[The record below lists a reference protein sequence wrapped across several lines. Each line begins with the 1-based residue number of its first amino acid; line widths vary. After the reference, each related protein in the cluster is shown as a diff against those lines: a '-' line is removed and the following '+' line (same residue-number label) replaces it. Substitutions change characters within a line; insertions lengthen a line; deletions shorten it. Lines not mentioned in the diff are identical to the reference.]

1 MVGRMFRPVLV
12 ASVLVLAFCFTVV
25 AARSAG
31 LAVHGGCPPKGSN
44 PTYGMTIA
52 QVVAA
57 ARAKVV
63 GEMTHYQGRS
73 ARRTV
78 TNTPVS
84 TVFMWIGPSRF
95 SPGATR
101 MSQWARRKCGSKVA
115 DGSHA
120 VVFHDSLSVIADAVV
135 VKFVVSTA
143 GGVWVY

>member
-1 MVGRMFRPVLV
+1 MLSRVLV
-12 ASVLVLAFCFTVV
+12 ASALVLAFCSTVT
-25 AARSAG
+25 AGRSTSIA
-31 LAVHGGCPPKGSN
+31 LHAGCPPKSSI

-52 QVVAA
+52 QVVVA
-57 ARAKVV
+57 ARDHVV

-73 ARRTV
+73 ERRTV

-95 SPGATR
+95 SPGATQ
-101 MSQWARRKCGSKVA
+101 MSKWARQKCGSRVA
-115 DGSHA
+115 NASHA
-120 VVFHDSLSVIADAVV
+120 VVFHDSLSVIWDAVV